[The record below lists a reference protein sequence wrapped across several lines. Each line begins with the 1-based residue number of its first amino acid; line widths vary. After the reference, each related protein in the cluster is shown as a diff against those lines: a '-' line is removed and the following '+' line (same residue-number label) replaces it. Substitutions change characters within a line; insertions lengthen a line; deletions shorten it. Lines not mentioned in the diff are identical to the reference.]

1 MEYRQQRINRLEKDL
16 HELQGKTQKIE
27 QALYREKN
35 MVQEYINA
43 VKRYPDLEKLF
54 IAFRNK
60 FKDSEELAY
69 EVFYTGPDDVSGA
82 GYHRIE
88 LDPIGNIKGADVQYG
103 YGEVSFKTLILT
115 NCIYSGEF
123 LTIIFKFEKTRKIVF
138 NEQAIDTF
146 KFQDAWVQIKD

>member
-1 MEYRQQRINRLEKDL
+1 MEYRQQRINILEKEL
-16 HELQGKTQKIE
+16 HELQDKLQKTE

-43 VKRYPDLEKLF
+43 VKRYPDLQKLF

-69 EVFYTGPDDVSGA
+69 EVFYTGPDDVCGA
-82 GYHRIE
+82 GYHHME
-88 LDPIGNIKGADVQYG
+88 LGPIGNIKGADVQYG

-115 NCIYSGEF
+115 NCIYSGGF

-138 NEQAIDTF
+138 DEQAIDTF
-146 KFQDAWVQIKD
+146 KFQNAWVQIKD